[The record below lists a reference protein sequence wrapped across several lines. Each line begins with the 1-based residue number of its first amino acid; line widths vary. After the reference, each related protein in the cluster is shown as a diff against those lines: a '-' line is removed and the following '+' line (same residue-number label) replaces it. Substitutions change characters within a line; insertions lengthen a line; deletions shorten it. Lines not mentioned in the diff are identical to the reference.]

1 MAILYSSSR
10 SRSAWRSCSAWRFR
24 SAWRSPSSSSLR
36 ALLIKFDDDSLAQ
49 SYTDKLGDSIRI
61 KPYSSTFDGTNDKHI
76 TRKMLPIIHAW
87 AVTIHKTQGLT
98 LKKAIIC
105 LSGCFGYNMEY
116 VALSRLTS
124 SNGLF
129 LWDLDREKK

>member
-1 MAILYSSSR
+1 MGKIGIEWSILQRDQKNDGDLPEAI
-10 SRSAWRSCSAWRFR
+10 
-24 SAWRSPSSSSLR
+24 
-36 ALLIKFDDDSLAQ
+36 LIKFDDDSLAQ

-105 LSGCFGYNMEY
+105 LSGCFGYNM
-116 VALSRLTS
+116 
-124 SNGLF
+124 
-129 LWDLDREKK
+129 

>member
-1 MAILYSSSR
+1 MQTHFYN
-10 SRSAWRSCSAWRFR
+10 
-24 SAWRSPSSSSLR
+24 
-36 ALLIKFDDDSLAQ
+36 DDSLAQ

-129 LWDLDREKK
+129 LLDLDLPRLSRNNYTCPSSLIELGLTK

>member
-1 MAILYSSSR
+1 MQREQKNDGDLPEAI
-10 SRSAWRSCSAWRFR
+10 
-24 SAWRSPSSSSLR
+24 
-36 ALLIKFDDDSLAQ
+36 LIKFDDDSLAQ

-129 LWDLDREKK
+129 LWDLDLPRLSRNNYTCPSSLLELGLTK

>member
-1 MAILYSSSR
+1 LQRDQKNDGDLPEAI
-10 SRSAWRSCSAWRFR
+10 
-24 SAWRSPSSSSLR
+24 
-36 ALLIKFDDDSLAQ
+36 LIKFDDDSLAQ

-116 VALSRLTS
+116 VPLSRLTS

-129 LWDLDREKK
+129 LKDLDLPRLSRNNYTCPSSLIVLGLTK

>member
-1 MAILYSSSR
+1 MQRDQKNDGDLPEAI
-10 SRSAWRSCSAWRFR
+10 
-24 SAWRSPSSSSLR
+24 
-36 ALLIKFDDDSLAQ
+36 LIKFDDDSLAQ

-129 LWDLDREKK
+129 LLDLDLPRLSRNNYTCPSSLLELGLTK